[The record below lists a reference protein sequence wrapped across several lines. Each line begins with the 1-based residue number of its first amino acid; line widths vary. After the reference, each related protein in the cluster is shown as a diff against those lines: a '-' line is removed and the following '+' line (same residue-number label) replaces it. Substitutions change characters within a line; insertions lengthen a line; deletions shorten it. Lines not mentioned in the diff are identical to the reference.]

1 MVRLHV
7 VYHKIV
13 YRTLADGLLYIGQE
27 LFLKSALDSV
37 NERDLLI
44 CNNI

>member
-7 VYHKIV
+7 VYHEIV
-13 YRTLADGLLYIGQE
+13 YRTLAYGLLHIGQE
-27 LFLKSALDSV
+27 LFLKSTFDSV
-37 NERDLLI
+37 NERDLLV